1 MCALP
6 LESRVPRLQKKRR
19 GSTVDTEGEI
29 PERQETELAPWHS
42 QYSGLWSMRVCVRC

>member
-1 MCALP
+1 MRAAAG
-6 LESRVPRLQKKRR
+6 ESSAAFTKKAAA
-19 GSTVDTEGEI
+19 GSTVDTEGVI